1 MNISALSEAD
11 RLIASLSPAKRESVR
26 EIVIDAARR
35 GHVSDS
41 ARRFLNAA
49 TGSGLVADV
58 LAAAIEDFRSGPTQI
73 EPAPPS
79 RPQSV

>member
-1 MNISALSEAD
+1 MNAAPLSDAD
-11 RLIASLSPAKRESVR
+11 RLIASLPPAKKESVR

-49 TGSGLVADV
+49 TGSSLVADV
-58 LAAAIEDFRSGPTQI
+58 LAAAIEDSRNGPVQI

-79 RPQSV
+79 RPQIV